1 MTAARRLALVLVLYL
16 AADFVDASAP
26 GVFFF
31 DSALFLGTVVQ
42 SKLRAADMAEQ
53 PRIASTVSVDLA
65 PHVPDGARAPT
76 HGIPRPS
83 GVVTTHAPLP
93 RDATTRSSP
102 PSAAAEDH

>member
-16 AADFVDASAP
+16 TTDFVDASAP

-42 SKLRAADMAEQ
+42 SKLRAADMAEP

-76 HGIPRPS
+76 YGIPRPS
-83 GVVTTHAPLP
+83 SVVTHAPLP
-93 RDATTRSSP
+93 RDATATSSP
-102 PSAAAEDH
+102 PSVAAEDH